1 MKLVAPF
8 VLTGALVALSC
19 GNRAPSPP
27 SAPPPPPAPSAFPTL
42 VNDSPFASAFTRVT
56 TAVPIDTGLLG
67 DPVQC
72 VSCHADVAAQWD
84 TSAHHDSSF
93 ANRLYALGVDKTRKD
108 RGNKVSRWC
117 AGCHDPSLLLADAKP
132 GKQGI
137 EVSPLID
144 HDDLQ
149 TSPRAGDGIGCLV
162 CHSTTEASRL
172 GGGGYLVS
180 WRGFKEPDPKIQSS
194 VEEHKLAM
202 KAPVMKQSEFCA
214 SCHKVSLHADVN
226 GKRWLRGQNDFDPWE
241 QGPYAFGG
249 KKSASVIYAPE
260 TEQRSCQD
268 CHMKTE
274 AASKGD
280 LAGKLVNGQKVVK
293 SHRFLA
299 ANTAH
304 AALAGDAET
313 VALQTAA
320 LAGVVRVDVMAIRR
334 GLSAELIPEAKV
346 AAGEQVTIDVVV
358 ENTDVGHKFPAGTVD
373 SNEVWLALDVVDA
386 KGKVIARSGALD
398 DKGNLGEEAH
408 RFGVLQLDAAG
419 QPALLRDAHRFV
431 AAGWDTTIPPKD
443 ARVVRFGLA
452 VPENVA
458 LPLTIKAKLQYRKFT
473 AVYTKAACTT
483 PAASAPLLAKCP
495 TIPIATVSSDD
506 VVVGAADAKP
516 KPEKWRRLDAY
527 ARGLLDALQE
537 DVGAAEPFLA
547 QVTTLAPDKAH
558 GFVDLARMYIR
569 QGRTADADHAL
580 DLAQKLDP
588 EAAVVP
594 ILRGISRYETYRLGE
609 AIVPLRQAVLLAPHA
624 VHASELLGEALQL
637 LGDDRGSL
645 GVIQKALL
653 LDPESAQLRHLEALA
668 FDKLGLPKEADIA
681 RAAYLGYR
689 RDDDTPTLRSK
700 CKAKVPGCAREAT
713 PLHVHAL
720 ELLF

>member
-1 MKLVAPF
+1 MKRSVSMVVAGSV
-8 VLTGALVALSC
+8 VLALSC
-19 GNRAPSPP
+19 GNRAP
-27 SAPPPPPAPSAFPTL
+27 APPPAATPAQPSAFPAL
-42 VNDSPFASAFTRVT
+42 SNDSPFSPAFTRVT
-56 TAVPIDTGLLG
+56 TSVPIDTGLLG

-72 VSCHADVAAQWD
+72 VTCHADVAAQWEG
-84 TSAHHDSSF
+84 SAHHDSSF
-93 ANRLYALGVDKTRKD
+93 ANRFYALGVDKTRKD

-137 EVSPLID
+137 EVSPIID
-144 HDDLQ
+144 RDDLQ
-149 TSPRAGDGIGCLV
+149 SSPRAGDGIGCLV

-180 WRGFKEPDPKIQSS
+180 WRGFTEPDPKNAQS
-194 VEEHKLAM
+194 VQDHKKAM
-202 KAPVMKQSEFCA
+202 KAPVMKQSDFCA

-249 KKSASVIYAPE
+249 EKSASVIYAPE
-260 TEQRSCQD
+260 TPQKSCQD

-274 AASKGD
+274 ASSKGD

-299 ANTAH
+299 ANSAH
-304 AALAGDAET
+304 AAFAGDAAT
-313 VALQTAA
+313 VAMQTDA
-320 LAGVVRVDVMAIRR
+320 LAGVVRLDVMAIRR
-334 GLSAELIPEAKV
+334 GLSAELVPEAKLTP
-346 AAGEQVTIDVVV
+346 GEQVAIDVVV

-373 SNEVWLALDVVDA
+373 SNEVWLAIDVVDA

-398 DKGNLGEEAH
+398 EKGNLGEEAH
-408 RFGVLQLDAAG
+408 RFGVLQLDNQG
-419 QPALLRDAHRFV
+419 VPATLRDAHRFV

-443 ARVVRFGLA
+443 SRVVRFGLV
-452 VPENVA
+452 VPEKA
-458 LPLTIKAKLQYRKFT
+458 FFPLSVKARVRYRKFT
-473 AVYTKAACTT
+473 SAYAKAACLTA
-483 PAASAPLLAKCP
+483 AASAPAMKTCP
-495 TIPIATVSSDD
+495 ELPIATVASDD
-506 VVVGAADAKP
+506 VVIGAP
-516 KPEKWRRLDAY
+516 STTTKPEKWRRLDAY

-547 QVTTLAPDKAH
+547 EVTTLAPDKAH

-580 DLAQKLDP
+580 DLAAKIDP
-588 EAAVVP
+588 QAAVVP
-594 ILRGISRYETYRLGE
+594 ILRGMSRYETYRLNE
-609 AIVPLRQAVLLAPHA
+609 AVGPLRQAVALAPHA
-624 VHASELLGEALQL
+624 IHASELLGEALQL
-637 LGDDRGSL
+637 VGDDLGSI
-645 GVIQKALL
+645 GVVQKGLL
-653 LDPESAQLRHLEALA
+653 VDPESAQLRHLEALA
-668 FDKLGLPKEADIA
+668 FDKLGLPKEAEIA
-681 RAAYLGYR
+681 RSAYLAYR
-689 RDDDTPTLRSK
+689 RDDDTPALRSK